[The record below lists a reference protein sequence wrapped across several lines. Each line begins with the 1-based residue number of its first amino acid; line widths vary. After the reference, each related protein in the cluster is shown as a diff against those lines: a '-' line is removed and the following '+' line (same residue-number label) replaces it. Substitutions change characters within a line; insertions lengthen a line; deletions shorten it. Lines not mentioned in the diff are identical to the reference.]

1 MPEEAKPGPATPT
14 APAEPPAEKLKEGPP
29 VPVALLL
36 PGQSTPFAR
45 AAEAV
50 RLGFFAAHSVAHAN
64 VAIQLIEVDDNINQ
78 LRNALGTAQKH
89 GARMVVGPLTRTLVN
104 ALGDGRVPAP
114 LPVLTLNQPESDVS
128 IAPESLSFGLQVET
142 ESRQVVR
149 LALRAIPPPAA
160 TPATP
165 RFLIL
170 AGESALARRMAGA
183 YRDALR
189 EQGERA
195 TQIDVKVGY
204 AFLQSLA
211 EQLAALKIDAVFC
224 ALDARETA
232 FVRPRLP
239 RELPLY
245 ATSQVNLGGAEALL
259 LAPDLDGVKFVD
271 MPWLIEPEH
280 AAVMVYPR
288 SEVALSGELQR
299 LYALGI
305 DAYRVMLEWLVG
317 RRAFELDGVTGK
329 LRVDRSRSPR
339 VERWPTLAVFRSGK
353 IERLEQTE

>member
-1 MPEEAKPGPATPT
+1 
-14 APAEPPAEKLKEGPP
+14 
-29 VPVALLL
+29 LLL

-50 RLGFFAAHSVAHAN
+50 RLGFFAAHSVANAN
-64 VAIQLIEVDDNINQ
+64 LAIQLIEVDDNIGQ
-78 LRNALGTAQKH
+78 LRDALAAAKKH
-89 GARMVVGPLTRTLVN
+89 GARIVVGPLTRTLVN
-104 ALGDGRVPAP
+104 ALGDGRVIAP
-114 LPVLTLNQPESDVS
+114 LPVLTLNLPESD
-128 IAPESLSFGLQVET
+128 IAVTPESLAFGLAIEA
-142 ESRQVVR
+142 ESRLVARV
-149 LALRAIPPPAA
+149 ALHDLPA
-160 TPATP
+160 PATTSPAP
-165 RFLIL
+165 RFLVL
-170 AGESALARRMAGA
+170 AGESALSRRMANA
-183 YRDALR
+183 FRDALH

-195 TQIDVKVGY
+195 TQIDVRVGY
-204 AFLQSLA
+204 AFLQTLT
-211 EQLAALKIDAVFC
+211 EQLASLKIDAVFC

-239 RELPLY
+239 REMPLY
-245 ATSQVNLGGAEALL
+245 ATSQVNLGGAESTL

-305 DAYRVMLEWLVG
+305 DSYRLMLEWLAG
-317 RRAFELDGVTGK
+317 KRAFELDGVTGR
-329 LRVDRSRSPR
+329 LRVDRNRSPR